1 MNAAQLFATI
11 GTSIVLAALLGPRV
25 FGVVALALIYIT
37 LLQLLMQ
44 QGVVPA
50 LIQRPN
56 LTHRDLDSAFWL
68 TMAISLTLTM
78 ISVLL
83 AGWWASLNDAPEV
96 KNVIWALSALV
107 VVKGL
112 VVVQEALL
120 RRQMRFRS
128 LALRTTVAGVAGAA
142 VGLGWAFVAPSLW
155 ALVAQQIVTAC
166 VGCLMLWRV
175 SDWRPRFKFWPTE
188 ARQLSA
194 FAAKSS
200 LSGFGVFVNNRVDA
214 LLVGLFFGATAV
226 GLYRFAARL
235 VESAIEFTVQPIQH
249 VALPEFSRFQSDT
262 ARGRER
268 YRSLVLFSVA
278 IGAPVM
284 ASVYSNADPF
294 MRDDG

>member
-1 MNAAQLFATI
+1 
-11 GTSIVLAALLGPRV
+11 
-25 FGVVALALIYIT
+25 
-37 LLQLLMQ
+37 MQ

-56 LTHRDLDSAFWL
+56 LTRRDLDSAFWL

-96 KNVIWALSALV
+96 RSVIWALSTLV

-175 SDWRPRFKFWPTE
+175 SSWRPRLKFWPTE
-188 ARQLSA
+188 ARGLSA

-214 LLVGLFFGATAV
+214 LLVGLFFGPTAV
-226 GLYRFAARL
+226 GLYRLAARL

-262 ARGRER
+262 AALVSATDRL
-268 YRSLVLFSVA
+268 YCSPSLS
-278 IGAPVM
+278 
-284 ASVYSNADPF
+284 ADPLW
-294 MRDDG
+294 RRCTQTRNPSCKR